1 MCHAVTCTVCG
12 KTTWQGCGQHVDEVR
27 AEVPPTEWCGGQHT
41 AAQESAPR
49 R

>member
-27 AEVPPTEWCGGQHT
+27 AGTAGRMVRGHT